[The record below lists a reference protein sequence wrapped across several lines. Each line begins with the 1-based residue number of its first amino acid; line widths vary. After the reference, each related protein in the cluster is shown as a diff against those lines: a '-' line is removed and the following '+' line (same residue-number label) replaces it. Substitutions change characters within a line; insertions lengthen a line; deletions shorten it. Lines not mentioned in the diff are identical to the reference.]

1 MQFIVQKKVG
11 LLTLKK
17 GISVFTYYHY

>member
-1 MQFIVQKKVG
+1 MQFIVQNMVG

-17 GISVFTYYHY
+17 GISVFTYYHF